1 MHSPE
6 KEVFYITEDEQKNI
20 VKKELL
26 TGKTTGT
33 LVILSEIKKQ
43 NPDIQLED
51 YELSPNEKFLLIFSQ
66 RELIYRHS
74 SKFITHLWD
83 IQNKQLITLSNGEK
97 IMFPKLSN
105 DQTKIAYVKNN
116 NIYITD
122 LNTLKEIPVTID
134 GEWNKI
140 KNGWADWVYEEE
152 FGKPDFFD
160 WSPDDSYIA
169 YLKFKEINVKEYVMD
184 IYNGNVYPDKYSFKY
199 PKAGENNSEV
209 TLWLYDVRNNQN
221 RVIPTDNDFQNIYIP
236 RIKWLNFTN
245 QLCYITLNRHQNH
258 LQLFLFQPANY
269 STKKIYEEISDT
281 YIEINDN
288 WRFINK
294 DKEFLWISNK
304 EGYQHIYRYNISGKL
319 INAVTSG
326 KYDVEN
332 ILAVDESKERF
343 IIQAQKIQ
351 SSTDRCIK
359 SVWMVRK
366 NHSYLPQR
374 ALITLNFHPI

>member
-1 MHSPE
+1 MKLFKLSLFATFSCILQILSQNTITLEDVWLKFSFRTAPPPYFAFTG
-6 KEVFYITEDEQKNI
+6 KGSFYITEDEQKNI

-66 RELIYRHS
+66 KELIYRHS

-140 KNGWADWVYEEE
+140 KKRMGRLGV
-152 FGKPDFFD
+152 
-160 WSPDDSYIA
+160 
-169 YLKFKEINVKEYVMD
+169 
-184 IYNGNVYPDKYSFKY
+184 
-199 PKAGENNSEV
+199 
-209 TLWLYDVRNNQN
+209 
-221 RVIPTDNDFQNIYIP
+221 
-236 RIKWLNFTN
+236 
-245 QLCYITLNRHQNH
+245 
-258 LQLFLFQPANY
+258 
-269 STKKIYEEISDT
+269 
-281 YIEINDN
+281 
-288 WRFINK
+288 
-294 DKEFLWISNK
+294 
-304 EGYQHIYRYNISGKL
+304 
-319 INAVTSG
+319 
-326 KYDVEN
+326 
-332 ILAVDESKERF
+332 
-343 IIQAQKIQ
+343 
-351 SSTDRCIK
+351 
-359 SVWMVRK
+359 
-366 NHSYLPQR
+366 
-374 ALITLNFHPI
+374 